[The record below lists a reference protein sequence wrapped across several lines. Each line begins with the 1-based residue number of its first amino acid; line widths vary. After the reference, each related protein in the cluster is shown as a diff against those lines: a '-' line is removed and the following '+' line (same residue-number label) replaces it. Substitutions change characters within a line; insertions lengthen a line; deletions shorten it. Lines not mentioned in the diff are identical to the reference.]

1 MTASTIQDN
10 VRGVLATALSGVAAS
25 VYNHVPEAPIPP
37 AVVIVPDA
45 PYLDPE
51 IINSSTF
58 KCKVNLV
65 ISCIVAYNSNPASL
79 DNLEKLI
86 ISTIQA
92 IPSGW
97 EVNQADQPRIQD
109 VGASSMLVSDIRVST
124 YYTQTA

>member
-1 MTASTIQDN
+1 MPSSIQDN
-10 VRGVLATALSGVAAS
+10 VRGVLATALGGVAAS

-37 AVVIVPDA
+37 AVVIVPDS
-45 PYLDPE
+45 PYLDME
-51 IINSSTF
+51 VINSSTF

-65 ISCIVAYNSNPASL
+65 ISCIVAYNSNPGSL

-86 ISTIQA
+86 ISAIQA

-97 EVNQADQPRIQD
+97 IVEQADQPRVTEI
-109 VGASSMLVSDIRVST
+109 GASAMLVSDIRVST